1 MINIAQYID
10 HTVLKPTCTSLD
22 IKKLCNE
29 AAKHNFAAVCV
40 PPNFVKLAVEYTVNT
55 DVKIA
60 TVVGF
65 PFGYSTTAAKIAEIE
80 QALKD
85 GADEI
90 DLVHNI
96 SAVKEE
102 NWDLLATEINLCLQ
116 PVRLHNKCMKVIIES
131 SILTDGE
138 IIKSCELYAK
148 HKVDFVKT
156 STGYA
161 EGGASVYAVSLMREH
176 LPENI
181 QIKASGGIKNYKS
194 AKELVAAGATRIGAS
209 AGVSIVNEEAKLAL

>member
-29 AAKHNFAAVCV
+29 AIKHRFAAVCV
-40 PPNFVKLAVEYTVNT
+40 PPNFVAYAAKLTYDTG
-55 DVKIA
+55 VKVA

-80 QALKD
+80 QAIKD
-85 GADEI
+85 GANEI

-102 NWDLLATEINLCLQ
+102 NWDLLAEEITACLK
-116 PVRLHNKCMKVIIES
+116 PIRLHNKCIKVIIES

-161 EGGASVYAVSLMREH
+161 EGGASIYAVNLMREH
-176 LPENI
+176 LPESI
-181 QIKASGGIKNYKS
+181 QIKASGGIKNYKA

-209 AGVSIVNEEAKLAL
+209 AGVAIVNEEAKLA